1 MEYSHKCLRAK
12 KSMVLNDQ
20 KQVENLNKI
29 KNISTEEILYGLQ
42 MKDHSLQPSALDII
56 CKMSTRRKRASS
68 ISKENTQCKGIKLS
82 DEIKKKSV
90 CTMSKKEE
98 SLLGKIKHM
107 IGEQMDILNSDF
119 INQKLESL
127 NRRVEQLQC
136 KDNHEE
142 IAKALLKKVSKLER
156 RIDAV
161 IAFQEESLS
170 KMAVHQYNF
179 ASNVSSPSNLGQ
191 TFYTSDQLDYLG
203 H

>member
-1 MEYSHKCLRAK
+1 MNSQLF
-12 KSMVLNDQ
+12 
-20 KQVENLNKI
+20 
-29 KNISTEEILYGLQ
+29 LYGDGKFGIQTVLIL
-42 MKDHSLQPSALDII
+42 SL
-56 CKMSTRRKRASS
+56 KV
-68 ISKENTQCKGIKLS
+68 
-82 DEIKKKSV
+82 KKYCLNSNNL
-90 CTMSKKEE
+90 MKEE
-98 SLLGKIKHM
+98 EFTGIEGNCGVGTKYMIKHM

-170 KMAVHQYNF
+170 KMAVHQDFRGDYCTYEENKKHHNIF
-179 ASNVSSPSNLGQ
+179 SFVNSSISVALMNHDFRDLC
-191 TFYTSDQLDYLG
+191 SL
-203 H
+203 